1 LNQNTF
7 THPEAIVR
15 SMICNIRSLEQVIED
30 EGEFYFK
37 HPVCQDRAIGCFNDS
52 FLKDSW
58 TALSAEPQRIRV
70 TEHGKTQGGAYMD
83 TNTTSQAILSA
94 VQTGGEMI
102 TTAIVG
108 LWQRDE
114 MLFLAVVVILLQ
126 VAWIL
131 RLRFRLHRIQR
142 QLRKGGTQNVQKRQ
156 ETRVNDTVAF
166 VP

>member
-1 LNQNTF
+1 
-7 THPEAIVR
+7 
-15 SMICNIRSLEQVIED
+15 
-30 EGEFYFK
+30 
-37 HPVCQDRAIGCFNDS
+37 
-52 FLKDSW
+52 
-58 TALSAEPQRIRV
+58 
-70 TEHGKTQGGAYMD
+70 MD

-94 VQTGGEMI
+94 VQTGGEVI